1 MIGMDKT
8 NLQDMYRI
16 YGSDYADKMHLLMD
30 LTDCP
35 GDVADPWYTNDFEET
50 WRDVLSGYQGLLNTL
65 TAI

>member
-1 MIGMDKT
+1 
-8 NLQDMYRI
+8 MYRI